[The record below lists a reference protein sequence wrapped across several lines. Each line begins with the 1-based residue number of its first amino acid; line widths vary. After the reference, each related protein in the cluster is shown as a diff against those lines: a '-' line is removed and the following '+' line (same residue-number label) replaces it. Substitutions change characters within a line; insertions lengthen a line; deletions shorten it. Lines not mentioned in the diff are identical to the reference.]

1 MPGIRILP
9 ESVPSECT
17 VMEDIESGVN
27 AVMDDIVAGLTR
39 PLSAEEKSPQTKD
52 SGKPSR
58 IIFKGSLIEINQ
70 FFYRRGWTDGLPI
83 IPPTEEEVA
92 EMLAG
97 TDLPPDHLVGKII
110 PRLGK
115 ATVEK
120 IAINAVMAG
129 ALPTY
134 MPVLIAGLQALL
146 EPGAVLH
153 WLHSSGASPGAFWAI
168 NGPIRNDIFVNNSY
182 GVLSPGN
189 IANSAIGRAMGF
201 IIKNIGGVR
210 KGVEEM
216 GCTGNP
222 AKYNLVV
229 GENEEESPWEPLHV
243 ERGFIREDSVITQ
256 FTAFPDIN
264 SVGGQGT
271 DAQGILNAM
280 ISRLHGRGAGMACF
294 MVTPA
299 YAAILSRGGFTKKDV
314 KVFIAKN
321 AKAPYNPRSAPI
333 TERNQQQQTGE
344 PVPLF
349 SDPDKIM
356 IVVTCGS
363 GPVGG
368 SVVQGGINLG
378 SDFVSKKIELP
389 ANWSKLV
396 NKYKSIVPTYLMY

>member
-1 MPGIRILP
+1 MSGIRIVP

-17 VMEDIESGVN
+17 VAEDIEEGINAAMEDIIT
-27 AVMDDIVAGLTR
+27 ALTR
-39 PLSAEEKSPQTKD
+39 PLSPEEKSPQPKN
-52 SGKPSR
+52 SGQSSR
-58 IIFKGSLIEINQ
+58 IIFKGKLQEVNQ
-70 FFYRRGWTDGLPI
+70 FYYRRGWTDGLPI

-92 EMLAG
+92 EMLTG

-110 PRLGK
+110 PRSGK

-134 MPVLIAGLQALL
+134 MPVLIAGIEALL

-168 NGPIRNDIFVNNSY
+168 NGPIRNDIFINNSY

-189 IANSAIGRAMGF
+189 MANSAIGRAMGF

-243 ERGFIREDSVITQ
+243 ERGFKKEDSVITQ

-264 SVGGQGT
+264 AIGGQGT
-271 DAQGILNAM
+271 DAKGILNAI
-280 ISRLHGRGAGMACF
+280 ISRVRGRGAGMACF
-294 MVTPA
+294 MITPA
-299 YAAILSRGGFTKKDV
+299 YAATLSREGLTRAKV
-314 KVFIAKN
+314 KAFIAEN
-321 AKAPYNPRSAPI
+321 ARASYTPKSVPSSGQDQQNKEGDVVRLFANP
-333 TERNQQQQTGE
+333 E
-344 PVPLF
+344 
-349 SDPDKIM
+349 KIM

-368 SVVQGGINLG
+368 AALQGGINLG
-378 SDFVSKKIELP
+378 SDFVSKKIQLP
-389 ANWSKLV
+389 ANWDKLV
-396 NKYKSIVPTYLMY
+396 KKYKSYVPAYLLY